1 MTQATESDLGALE
14 LAIGR
19 VLRVGVATSS
29 VCLAAGLIL
38 TLIGQPGGLANVALS
53 SGLVILLATPGT
65 RVVVSFVEYV
75 RARDWLFVVLTL
87 TVLLALVASV
97 IAAFWRV

>member
-1 MTQATESDLGALE
+1 MQSSESTLGALE
-14 LAIGR
+14 LVIGR

-38 TLIGQPGGLANVALS
+38 TLTGQPGSLARVALS
-53 SGLVILLATPGT
+53 SGLVILLATPGA
-65 RVVVSFVEYV
+65 RVVISFVEYV
-75 RARDWLFVVLTL
+75 RAGDWLFVVLTL